1 MAVIFTMATP
11 ISLGAPVFINNVSLL
26 QQVKYDMLV
35 VAVGSINNTFGVSFF
50 SLLALYQ
57 Q

>member
-11 ISLGAPVFINNVSLL
+11 ISFGAPVFINNVSLL

-35 VAVGSINNTFGVSFF
+35 VAVGSINNTFGASSL